1 MNSSIR
7 MENVS
12 LITNSANKSLSSQS
26 YDFSSSHVWMWEL
39 DYKESIEELILLKCG
54 VGEDSLRFPWTAR
67 KSIQSILKETSPEYS
82 LERLMLRLKLQYF
95 GLLMW
100 RTNSFE
106 KTLMLERLKVTGE
119 GNDRGWDGWVAHR
132 CDGLEF
138 EQALAVG
145 DGQGGLACCRPWGLK
160 ESDTNWATE
169 LSWTEP
175 LEGAWPTE
183 HQA

>member
-1 MNSSIR
+1 MLRFTLTKIMNSSIR

-82 LERLMLRLKLQYF
+82 LERLMLRLKFQYF
-95 GLLMW
+95 GHLMW
-100 RTNSFE
+100 RTNSLE
-106 KTLMLERLKVTGE
+106 KTLMLGKIE
-119 GNDRGWDGWVAHR
+119 GRRREDDRGWDGWTASLTQNKLQKLVMHR
-132 CDGLEF
+132 
-138 EQALAVG
+138 
-145 DGQGGLACCRPWGLK
+145 
-160 ESDTNWATE
+160 
-169 LSWTEP
+169 EP
-175 LEGAWPTE
+175 RHL
-183 HQA
+183 